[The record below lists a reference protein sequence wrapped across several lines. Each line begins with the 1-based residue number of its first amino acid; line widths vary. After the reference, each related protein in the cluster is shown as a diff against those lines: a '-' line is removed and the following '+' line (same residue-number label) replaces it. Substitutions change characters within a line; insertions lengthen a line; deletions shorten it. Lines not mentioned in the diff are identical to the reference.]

1 MRDTHNDFWADMLPQ
16 SGTVATQSL
25 IEAEIRAVFA
35 KAGLKPTEI
44 KRVSKALFVNDSRR
58 TTTTETAEPTKAQS
72 TEPHLCP
79 NAASP
84 WLPPILDTTSN
95 SYPSTRLKASTPLSC
110 TTSFGAPSSP
120 TGYTRA
126 EWAAASAPNSLTA
139 STWTAAACR
148 SVAYTLRTL
157 ARQYD
162 AKLMT
167 VTHSLAREPPTK
179 AMPRS
184 ASVTC
189 SATWAITRIATTP
202 LPRVAQATHVL
213 HKPIFSSALVNKS
226 TRVAPPHPGYLD
238 DASASHTGTA
248 QNSET
253 PPELPPSLR
262 APKHNPGAWIRNLL
276 EDGDVESHPGPAR
289 FVSKNVN

>member
-1 MRDTHNDFWADMLPQ
+1 MDVWSNTFTMIIAQNGRATLTGPVAAMALLTQREKTSVRIAADGPYADVRLEVSLQPYVIRPGTPELDMRDTHNDFWADMLPQ

-25 IEAEIRAVFA
+25 IEAEIRAVFV

-126 EWAAASAPNSLTA
+126 EWAAASAPN
-139 STWTAAACR
+139 
-148 SVAYTLRTL
+148 
-157 ARQYD
+157 
-162 AKLMT
+162 
-167 VTHSLAREPPTK
+167 
-179 AMPRS
+179 
-184 ASVTC
+184 
-189 SATWAITRIATTP
+189 
-202 LPRVAQATHVL
+202 
-213 HKPIFSSALVNKS
+213 
-226 TRVAPPHPGYLD
+226 
-238 DASASHTGTA
+238 
-248 QNSET
+248 
-253 PPELPPSLR
+253 
-262 APKHNPGAWIRNLL
+262 
-276 EDGDVESHPGPAR
+276 
-289 FVSKNVN
+289 